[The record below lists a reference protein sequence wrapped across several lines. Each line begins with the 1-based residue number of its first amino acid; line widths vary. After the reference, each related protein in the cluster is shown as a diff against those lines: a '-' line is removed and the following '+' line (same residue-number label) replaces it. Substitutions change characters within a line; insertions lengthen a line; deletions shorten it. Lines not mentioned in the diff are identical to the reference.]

1 MRVWLEQGCEKRS
14 CRPAWTLAESG
25 ALPPRELVALMLAAR
40 ADSTVQEPPRD
51 VSWLAQRRVHAPDTP
66 PVDRWAEWLAL
77 AGLSLS
83 EWVTQGRMRWMAL
96 APHSRRTL
104 PFGLDDL
111 VPEQGA
117 SPASPPPRSDGVIG
131 PARFRA
137 TPLRRAGHAPN
148 GGRLA
153 IGDIGATVGQLR
165 LNSTGHVQTWVEGA
179 QASRTATAC

>member
-1 MRVWLEQGCEKRS
+1 AAPVEAGQGEQLADLLKRTFEQAPATPLYEAAPVRVWLEQGCEKAILPHT
-14 CRPAWTLAESG
+14 PAWTLAESG

-40 ADSTVQEPPRD
+40 ADSTVQEPPRY

-131 PARFRA
+131 SPPRA
-137 TPLRRAGHAPN
+137 SEPDP
-148 GGRLA
+148 
-153 IGDIGATVGQLR
+153 
-165 LNSTGHVQTWVEGA
+165 S
-179 QASRTATAC
+179 ASGL